1 MKTPTDLIADR
12 LVALSDELGGRV
24 MEMSVDEIAE
34 TSDIPRA
41 TLYYYFSGK
50 DDLIAFFVN
59 NKLERVATAIA
70 KAAAGEGSATERLS
84 DSIRSIVAA
93 MIEHPVLCTEL
104 PEAVKRAGQ
113 YAEVATH
120 ADRVVMA
127 PMRELLIEGRATG
140 ELAVPDVA
148 VAAQAIA
155 GAIMNTT
162 QAHLT
167 MSDEPVD
174 ADLLGDQ
181 LAATLVEG
189 LRART

>member
-1 MKTPTDLIADR
+1 MKTPTDAIADR
-12 LVALSDELGGRV
+12 LVALSDELGGRA

-34 TSDIPRA
+34 AADIPRA

-50 DDLIAFFVN
+50 DDLVAFFVN
-59 NKLERVATAIA
+59 NKLGRVATAIA

-84 DSIRSIVAA
+84 NSIRSIVAA
-93 MIEHPVLCTEL
+93 MVEHPALCTEL

-127 PMRELLIEGRATG
+127 PMRELLTEGRATG

-155 GAIMNTT
+155 GAIMNAT

-167 MSDEPVD
+167 MSDDPVD
-174 ADLLGDQ
+174 AELLGDQ